1 MKRALK
7 FASTLSSTRQ
17 SKRLRRHLKDC
28 FENRIKDPRLGF
40 VTITD
45 VRVTGDLQQASI
57 FYTVLGDD
65 EARANTAKALES
77 AKGLLR
83 TEVGRE
89 LGTRIVPT
97 LTFFADALSE
107 TARNFEDLLDQVRKH
122 DEEIAHLRDTAR
134 PVADADPYRTPRIR
148 ESE

>member
-1 MKRALK
+1 MAGSHRAAK
-7 FASTLSSTRQ
+7 VADRIKVVVAQTL
-17 SKRLRRHLKDC
+17 
-28 FENRIKDPRLGF
+28 ENRIKDPRLGF

-65 EARANTAKALES
+65 EARANTANALES

-89 LGTRIVPT
+89 LGTRVTPT

-107 TARNFEDLLDQVRKH
+107 SARQFEDLLDQVKKH
-122 DEEIAHLRDTAR
+122 DQEIAHLRDSAR
-134 PVADADPYRTPRIR
+134 PVADSDPYRAPRVR

>member
-1 MKRALK
+1 MAGSHRAAK
-7 FASTLSSTRQ
+7 VADRIKVVVASTL
-17 SKRLRRHLKDC
+17 
-28 FENRIKDPRLGF
+28 ENRIKDPRLGF

-89 LGTRIVPT
+89 LGTRITPT
-97 LTFFADALSE
+97 LAFYADALTE
-107 TARNFEDLLDQVRKH
+107 TARHFEDLLDQVKKH

-134 PVADADPYRTPRIR
+134 PVADSDPYRTPRTR
-148 ESE
+148 DQ

>member
-1 MKRALK
+1 MGNSHRAAK
-7 FASTLSSTRQ
+7 VADRIKVVVAQTLE
-17 SKRLRRHLKDC
+17 KK
-28 FENRIKDPRLGF
+28 IKDPRLGF

-65 EARANTAKALES
+65 EARENTAKALES

-97 LTFFADALSE
+97 LAFFVDALSE

-122 DEEIAHLRDTAR
+122 DEEIAHLRDSAKPIGGT
-134 PVADADPYRTPRIR
+134 DPYRTNRVH
-148 ESE
+148 ETE

>member
-1 MKRALK
+1 MGKSHRVAKVADRIKVVVAQAL
-7 FASTLSSTRQ
+7 
-17 SKRLRRHLKDC
+17 
-28 FENRIKDPRLGF
+28 ENRIKDPRLGF

-77 AKGLLR
+77 AKGVLR

-89 LGTRIVPT
+89 LGTRVVPT
-97 LTFFADALSE
+97 LTFFVDALSE
-107 TARNFEDLLDQVRKH
+107 TAKNFEDLLDQVKKH
-122 DEEIAHLRDTAR
+122 DEEIAHLRD
-134 PVADADPYRTPRIR
+134 VAKPIGGSDPYRTPRAR
-148 ESE
+148 EAE

>member
-1 MKRALK
+1 MASHRAAK
-7 FASTLSSTRQ
+7 VADRIKVVVAQTL
-17 SKRLRRHLKDC
+17 
-28 FENRIKDPRLGF
+28 ENRIKDPRLGF

-107 TARNFEDLLDQVRKH
+107 TAQIGR
-122 DEEIAHLRDTAR
+122 AH
-134 PVADADPYRTPRIR
+134 V
-148 ESE
+148 

>member
-1 MKRALK
+1 MGNSHRAAK
-7 FASTLSSTRQ
+7 VADRIKVVVAQTL
-17 SKRLRRHLKDC
+17 
-28 FENRIKDPRLGF
+28 ENKIKDPRLGF

-65 EARANTAKALES
+65 EARENTAKALES

-97 LTFFADALSE
+97 LAFFVDALSE

-122 DEEIAHLRDTAR
+122 DEEIAHLRDSAKPIGGT
-134 PVADADPYRTPRIR
+134 DPYRTNRVH
-148 ESE
+148 ENE

>member
-1 MKRALK
+1 MGNSHRAAK
-7 FASTLSSTRQ
+7 VADRIKVVVAQTL
-17 SKRLRRHLKDC
+17 
-28 FENRIKDPRLGF
+28 ENKIKDPRLGF

-65 EARANTAKALES
+65 EARENTAKALES

-97 LTFFADALSE
+97 LAFFVDALSE

-122 DEEIAHLRDTAR
+122 DEEIAHLRDSAKPIGGT
-134 PVADADPYRTPRIR
+134 DPYRTNRVH
-148 ESE
+148 ETE

>member
-1 MKRALK
+1 MGNSHRAAK
-7 FASTLSSTRQ
+7 VADRIKVVVAQTL
-17 SKRLRRHLKDC
+17 
-28 FENRIKDPRLGF
+28 ENKIKDPRLGF

-65 EARANTAKALES
+65 EARKNTAKALES

-97 LTFFADALSE
+97 LAFFVDALSE

-122 DEEIAHLRDTAR
+122 DEEIAHLRDSAKPIGGT
-134 PVADADPYRTPRIR
+134 DPYRTNRVH
-148 ESE
+148 ETE

>member
-1 MKRALK
+1 MGNSHRAAK
-7 FASTLSSTRQ
+7 VADRIKVVVAQTL
-17 SKRLRRHLKDC
+17 
-28 FENRIKDPRLGF
+28 ENKIKDPRLGF

-65 EARANTAKALES
+65 EARENTAKALES

-97 LTFFADALSE
+97 LSFFVDALSE

-122 DEEIAHLRDTAR
+122 DEEIAHLRDSAKPIGGT
-134 PVADADPYRTPRIR
+134 DPYRTNRVH
-148 ESE
+148 ETE

>member
-1 MKRALK
+1 MGNSHRAAK
-7 FASTLSSTRQ
+7 VADRIKVVVASAL
-17 SKRLRRHLKDC
+17 
-28 FENRIKDPRLGF
+28 ENKVKDPRLGF

-65 EARANTAKALES
+65 EARTNSAKALES

-89 LGTRIVPT
+89 LGTRITPT
-97 LTFFADALSE
+97 LAFFADALSE

-122 DEEIAHLRDTAR
+122 DEEIAHLRDTHQ
-134 PVADADPYRTPRIR
+134 PISGTDPYRAPRIR
-148 ESE
+148 ETE

>member
-1 MKRALK
+1 MGNSHRAAK
-7 FASTLSSTRQ
+7 VADRIKVVIASALE
-17 SKRLRRHLKDC
+17 SKV
-28 FENRIKDPRLGF
+28 KDPRLGF
-40 VTITD
+40 ITITD

-65 EARANTAKALES
+65 EARTNTAKALES

-89 LGTRIVPT
+89 LKTRITPS
-97 LTFFADALSE
+97 LSFFADALSE

-122 DEEIAHLRDTAR
+122 DEEIAHLRDTAS
-134 PVADADPYRTPRIR
+134 PISGSDPYRAPRIR
-148 ESE
+148 ETE

>member
-1 MKRALK
+1 MGKSHRVAKVADRIKVVVAQAL
-7 FASTLSSTRQ
+7 
-17 SKRLRRHLKDC
+17 
-28 FENRIKDPRLGF
+28 ENRIKDPRLGF

-77 AKGLLR
+77 AKGVLR

-89 LGTRIVPT
+89 LGTRVVPT
-97 LTFFADALSE
+97 LTFFVDALSE
-107 TARNFEDLLDQVRKH
+107 TAKNFEDLLDQVKKH
-122 DEEIAHLRDTAR
+122 DEEIAHLRD
-134 PVADADPYRTPRIR
+134 VAKPIGDSDPYKTPRAR
-148 ESE
+148 EAE

>member
-1 MKRALK
+1 MGTSHRAAKVADRIKVVVAQALE
-7 FASTLSSTRQ
+7 S
-17 SKRLRRHLKDC
+17 
-28 FENRIKDPRLGF
+28 RIKDPRLGF

-65 EARANTAKALES
+65 QARANSAAALES

-83 TEVGRE
+83 MEVGRE

-97 LTFFADALSE
+97 LTFYADALSE
-107 TARNFEDLLDQVRKH
+107 TARNFEELLDSVRKH
-122 DEEIAHLRDTAR
+122 DAEIADLRDPAQ
-134 PVADADPYRTPRIR
+134 PIGGADPYRAPRVR
-148 ESE
+148 ETE

>member
-1 MKRALK
+1 MGNSHRAAK
-7 FASTLSSTRQ
+7 VADRIKVVIASALE
-17 SKRLRRHLKDC
+17 SKV
-28 FENRIKDPRLGF
+28 KDPRLGF
-40 VTITD
+40 ITITD
-45 VRVTGDLQQASI
+45 VRVTGDLQQASV

-65 EARANTAKALES
+65 EARTNTAKALES

-89 LGTRIVPT
+89 LKTRITPS

-122 DEEIAHLRDTAR
+122 DEEIAHLRDTAS
-134 PVADADPYRTPRIR
+134 PISGSDPYRAPRIR
-148 ESE
+148 ETE

>member
-1 MKRALK
+1 MGNSHRAAK
-7 FASTLSSTRQ
+7 VADRIKVVVAQTL
-17 SKRLRRHLKDC
+17 
-28 FENRIKDPRLGF
+28 ENKIKDPRLGF

-45 VRVTGDLQQASI
+45 VRATGDLQQASI

-65 EARANTAKALES
+65 EARQNTAKALES

-97 LTFFADALSE
+97 LAFFVDALSE

-122 DEEIAHLRDTAR
+122 DEEIAHLRDSAKPIGGT
-134 PVADADPYRTPRIR
+134 DPYRTNRVH
-148 ESE
+148 ETE